1 MSFIVVGLNHRTV
14 PLPLLER
21 ASVPPGGL
29 PKALRDLAGREHLTE
44 VAILSTCNRTEVYA
58 SATKFHPSVG
68 DVTEFLAE
76 QAGLMPDD
84 LTDHLYS
91 YYDEAA
97 VTHLFG
103 VAAGVD
109 SVILGEGEILGQV
122 REALKVAEQ
131 EGTAGGTLSRVFRQ
145 AIEVGKRS
153 RAETGIARGSVSLSS
168 AAVALA
174 AEHLEGGLHD
184 RRVLVL
190 GAGEMGAGMAKALV
204 ASGAAE
210 VMVAGRSTE
219 RATEV
224 AAKVG
229 GRVLPIERLP
239 EALAAVDVVLTSTG
253 ATEVLIDMP
262 ALELAMKRRF
272 GRDML
277 IVDIAVPRDVDPA
290 AAAIPG
296 VTLCDMDDL
305 KAFAE
310 RSLDRR
316 RREVARV
323 RRIIAAELERFRS
336 EATAREVAPLVAALR
351 ARGEEVR
358 LGELERFRAKLES
371 LDPKAAEAV
380 EALTRGIVAKLLH
393 DPTVRMKDAAGSG
406 RAEVYA
412 DALTALFGLD
422 VE

>member
-29 PKALRDLAGREHLTE
+29 PKALRDLAGREHLAE

-68 DVTEFLAE
+68 DVADFLSE
-76 QAGLMPDD
+76 QAGMASGDLM
-84 LTDHLYS
+84 DHLYS

-97 VTHLFG
+97 ITHLFG

-131 EGTAGGTLSRVFRQ
+131 EGTAGATLSRVFRH

-174 AEHLEGGLHD
+174 AEHLGGLHD

-210 VMVAGRSTE
+210 VMVAGRSPE

-229 GRVLPIERLP
+229 GRPLPIERLP
-239 EALAAVDVVLTSTG
+239 EALTAVDVVLTSTG
-253 ATEVLIDMP
+253 ATEAVIDLP
-262 ALELAMKRRF
+262 ALEVAMKRRF
-272 GRDML
+272 GRELL

-290 AAAIPG
+290 AAALSGI
-296 VTLCDMDDL
+296 TLCDMDDL

-358 LGELERFRAKLES
+358 LGELARFRSKLEG
-371 LDPKAAEAV
+371 LDPKAADAV

-393 DPTVRMKDAAGSG
+393 DPTVKVKEVAGSG